1 MKLILVRHGET
12 EWNATGRVQGEAD
25 IPLNRKGLEQARKVA
40 ARLKTEPVDIIYSSS
55 MKRARQTTEA
65 IAKFHK
71 VPIRYSN
78 LIRERK
84 FGKLG
89 GMPNEEYR
97 RIREKEGIEFHLF
110 RPPGGENYMDLQ
122 KRVKKFLAMIRKKHS
137 SQTVVVVS
145 HGGIIRT
152 IITILTKR
160 PLANVHEI
168 EQHNAAV
175 NIIELQHGSEPK
187 VRYLNSTEHL

>member
-25 IPLNRKGLEQARKVA
+25 IPLNRKGLEQAKKVS
-40 ARLKTEPVDIIYSSS
+40 ARLKTEPIDIIYSSS

-65 IAKFHK
+65 IMKFHK

-78 LIRERK
+78 LLRERK

-110 RPPGGENYMDLQ
+110 RPPGGENYVDLQ
-122 KRVKKFLAMIRKKHS
+122 KRVKKFLAMIRKEHG

-145 HGGIIRT
+145 HGGVIRT

-168 EQHNAAV
+168 EQHNASINV
-175 NIIELQHGSEPK
+175 IELRSGSPPK
-187 VRYLNSTEHL
+187 IHYLNSTEHL